1 MAVQVDQEVL
11 GIAVSVL
18 VYSFVCLSAGLLMI
32 VLVWAQQERTSY
44 VACLSFLTSISTTA
58 SIIQQFHTIVDWR
71 DIAMAK
77 FNRVLADPRNP
88 ELSISG
94 ASGGVDLVL
103 FYIQYYSY
111 NAMAMMTLFWAFELA
126 ASVFKWT
133 DLRGKRSSL
142 FCKASAFL
150 LPALQMGIL
159 RLRATQKIRAL
170 YYIVANIIMAISLSS
185 GAILLMLILFKY
197 IRMRMAFMSWHV
209 GYGDASSPTSQSTDP
224 NCSLRAAVVP
234 RQSIHDNWL
243 MVRFTIAFAALAIF
257 EVLNIHFETVA
268 SAANANIAAG
278 TPDLSVEAARQVFFL
293 FMPGVSASLLVFV
306 VFGTTK
312 TLREYMWAKVVPR
325 RIREQREAV
334 RANRLPSVVFP
345 RGAGGGVVADQHQM
359 ALLDSHHR
367 SDSNDRSD
375 SSYGYGYGYDEETNT
390 GGGYPH
396 LPPIS
401 SGGDMSDVE
410 RAITKSGR
418 TSTRITKPPSVIVL
432 GGRLTWGSRRG
443 SKR

>member
-1 MAVQVDQEVL
+1 MAVQIDQGIL
-11 GIAVSVL
+11 GVAVGVL
-18 VYSFVCLSAGLLMI
+18 VYSFICLSAGLLMI
-32 VLVWAQQERTSY
+32 VLVWARQERTSY

-58 SIIQQFHTIVDWR
+58 SIIQQFHTIVDWEN
-71 DIAMAK
+71 IAMAK
-77 FNRVLADPRNP
+77 FDRVLADPRNP

-94 ASGGVDLVL
+94 ASVGVDLVL

-142 FCKASAFL
+142 ICKTTAFL

-159 RLRATQKIRAL
+159 RLRATQKIEAL
-170 YYIVANIIMAISLSS
+170 FYIIANIIMAISLSS
-185 GAILLMLILFKY
+185 GAVLLMLILFKY
-197 IRMRMAFMSWHV
+197 IRVRMAFMSWHV
-209 GYGDASSPTSQSTDP
+209 GYGEASSPTSQATDLSR
-224 NCSLRAAVVP
+224 SLPVTVAP

-243 MVRFTIAFAALAIF
+243 MVRFTIAFVALAIF
-257 EVLNIHFETVA
+257 EVLTIHFETVT

-278 TPDLSVEAARQVFFL
+278 TPDLSADALKQVVLL

-325 RIREQREAV
+325 RIREQREAA

-345 RGAGGGVVADQHQM
+345 RGVDGGFVADQHQM
-359 ALLDSHHR
+359 ALLDSHQR
-367 SDSNDRSD
+367 RDSNDRSD
-375 SSYGYGYGYDEETNT
+375 NGYGYDQETNT

-396 LPPIS
+396 LPPIT
-401 SGGDMSDVE
+401 SGGDLSDVE

-418 TSTRITKPPSVIVL
+418 TSTRITKPPSVIVP
-432 GGRLTWGSRRG
+432 GGRPTRGSRRG